1 MIITVDSPDGHYES
15 RRQTRHQA
23 AFPCHSLLKFRA
35 PSNSSQYSFAA
46 AVATVY
52 WLQLGYLV
60 GVHVLDSP
68 PDKCVTTNTINHV
81 TTPAALL
88 LQQPQ

>member
-15 RRQTRHQA
+15 HRQARHQA

-35 PSNSSQYSFAA
+35 PSTSPKYSFAA
-46 AVATVY
+46 AAAARVY

-68 PDKCVTTNTINHV
+68 PDKY
-81 TTPAALL
+81 
-88 LQQPQ
+88 QY